1 MTSKRSL
8 ILSNHAL
15 EDLQYWTQENPR
27 IAQKILKLIAEVVKT
42 PFTGTGKP
50 EPLKHLKANTW
61 SRKID
66 NEHRL
71 VYEVL
76 ENEIRIVQCRYHYAK

>member
-1 MTSKRSL
+1 MNSKHSL
-8 ILSNHAL
+8 ILSSHAL
-15 EDLQYWTQENPR
+15 EDLQYWTRENPR
-27 IAQKILKLIAEVVKT
+27 IAQKILKLIEETIKT
-42 PFTGTGKP
+42 PFTGIGKP

-61 SRKID
+61 SRRID

-76 ENEIRIVQCRYHYAK
+76 EREIRIVQCRYHYTK

>member
-1 MTSKRSL
+1 MNSKHNL
-8 ILSNHAL
+8 ILSSHAL
-15 EDLQYWTQENPR
+15 EDLQYWTKENPR
-27 IAQKILKLIAEVVKT
+27 MAQKILKLIEEILKT

-61 SRKID
+61 SRRID
-66 NEHRL
+66 TEHRL

-76 ENEIRIVQCRYHYAK
+76 ENEIRIVQCRYHYSK